1 MSVTA
6 VYSWTLPWEVSQQEK
21 DRFRRILNRVTIACL
36 VLTLIIPFL
45 PLPEKVKPVEEIDE
59 KRLVKILIEKR
70 IPPEPKVIKK
80 VEPKKLVKPVVKQPK
95 PKPVQKIVPKKP
107 TKQKIARKVEAPE
120 KKIAP
125 AVKQKSAKEVAAA
138 SGLMAFQNDLADIR
152 KNAKTSEALGE
163 KSLSRSGGS
172 ASRVERSLV
181 TKNSTGGSGGINTA
195 ALSRDV
201 SGTGLGGRTASR
213 VSGPAGMGGAVD
225 GSADGTGD
233 GLGRSAERDL
243 EKIQI
248 TFDRNKSAIFSMY
261 NRALRSTPDLQ
272 GKVVLNITIAPS
284 GKVKEIYIVSSELT
298 DTELESKLIQ
308 RVKLINFGA
317 EDVPDFTFNYPIDF
331 YPI

>member
-6 VYSWTLPWEVSQQEK
+6 VYTWTLPWEVSQEEK
-21 DRFRRILNRVTIACL
+21 DRCRRIFNRVTIACL
-36 VLTLIIPFL
+36 ILTLIIPFL
-45 PLPEKVKPVEEIDE
+45 PLPEKEKPIEEIDE
-59 KRLVKILIEKR
+59 KRLVKILIEKK
-70 IPPEPKVIKK
+70 IPPPPKVVKK
-80 VEPKKLVKPVVKQPK
+80 VEPKKIVKPVVKKTQPK
-95 PKPVQKIVPKKP
+95 PVKKIVPKEP
-107 TKQKIARKVEAPE
+107 TKPKVAQKIEAP
-120 KKIAP
+120 KKAVAP

-138 SGLMAFQNDLADIR
+138 SGLLAFQNDLSDIH
-152 KNAKTSEALGE
+152 KNAKTSETLGE
-163 KSLSRSGGS
+163 KSLSNSGGA

-213 VSGPAGMGGAVD
+213 VSGPAGLGGAAA
-225 GSADGTGD
+225 GASDGTGD
-233 GLGRSAERDL
+233 GLGRAAERDL

-261 NRALRSTPDLQ
+261 NRALRSSPDLQ

>member
-1 MSVTA
+1 MSATA
-6 VYSWTLPWEVSQQEK
+6 VYSWTLPWEVSQQDK
-21 DRFRRILNRVTIACL
+21 DRFRRVLNRVTIACL
-36 VLTLIIPFL
+36 ILTLIIPFL
-45 PLPEKVKPVEEIDE
+45 PLPEKEKPIEEIDE
-59 KRLVKILIEKR
+59 KRLVKILIEKK
-70 IPPEPKVIKK
+70 IPPPPKVVKK
-80 VEPKKLVKPVVKQPK
+80 VEPKKIKPVVKNKQPK
-95 PKPVQKIVPKKP
+95 PVKKIVPKKP
-107 TKQKIARKVEAPE
+107 TKPKVAQKIEAP
-120 KKIAP
+120 KKAVAP

-138 SGLMAFQNDLADIR
+138 SGLLAFQNDLADIR

-163 KSLSRSGGS
+163 KSLSNSGGS
-172 ASRVERSLV
+172 ASRIERSLV

-195 ALSRDV
+195 SLSRDV

-225 GSADGTGD
+225 GSSDGTGD
-233 GLGRSAERDL
+233 GLGRAAERDL

-261 NRALRSTPDLQ
+261 NRALLSSPDLQ

-284 GKVKEIYIVSSELT
+284 GKVTEIYIVSSELT